1 MCFMNVGGGH
11 SLLCVRHPINWVERR
26 DIFFI
31 LLSFQM
37 LHVRTLH
44 NHIVPCTLEVCT
56 QYEKE
61 THFKRRFIS
70 CDLDVRVC
78 KNLYVSYVKL
88 FFRHE
93 KAKIFERKKILK
105 KWKRREFGQKLS
117 NFCFSCLN
125 SHQGYNK

>member
-1 MCFMNVGGGH
+1 
-11 SLLCVRHPINWVERR
+11 
-26 DIFFI
+26 
-31 LLSFQM
+31 M

-78 KNLYVSYVKL
+78 KILYVSYVKL
-88 FFRHE
+88 FLGMKKLNTLISGKE
-93 KAKIFERKKILK
+93 ENLAKNFKFSLSVYIHIRDRKKL
-105 KWKRREFGQKLS
+105 
-117 NFCFSCLN
+117 FCCV
-125 SHQGYNK
+125 